1 MDSIEKKVDYSEWD
15 EAIDIFRSEKEEKYE
30 GAPIYDRRRDDIMK
44 KLQRR
49 STRTVATA
57 LTTSFST
64 TRTNET
70 RISLLLDNSSNSSDL
85 TEDPLTD
92 VYVYTC
98 SNEEEDDGSISSLEE
113 SVIDTT
119 DNTDQDD
126 EYDWKRIDKIIDA
139 EDDVHIL
146 DDYMMKKSFGNTHSR
161 NTKIQ
166 FEQESRIRCPA
177 A

>member
-1 MDSIEKKVDYSEWD
+1 MMDSKEKKVDYSEWD
-15 EAIDIFRSEKEEKYE
+15 EAIDIFRSEKEEKNE
-30 GAPIYDRRRDDIMK
+30 GAPIHNRRRDDIK
-44 KLQRR
+44 KLHRR
-49 STRTVATA
+49 STRTVSTA

-92 VYVYTC
+92 VYVYTW

-126 EYDWKRIDKIIDA
+126 VYDWERIERFIDA

-146 DDYMMKKSFGNTHSR
+146 DDYMMKKSFGYKHSR
-161 NTKIQ
+161 NTKTW